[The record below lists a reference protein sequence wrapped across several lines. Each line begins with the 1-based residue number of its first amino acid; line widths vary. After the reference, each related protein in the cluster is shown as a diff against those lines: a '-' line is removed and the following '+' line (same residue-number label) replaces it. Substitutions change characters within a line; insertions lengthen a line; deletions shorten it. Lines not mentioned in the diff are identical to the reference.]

1 MAEIEPVSSVVE
13 WREPPAVPS
22 TVSRLQRVT
31 AELQRR
37 PGEWALIATSSPV
50 LFTWWGSLHD
60 HPDFEV
66 TTRRTH
72 GNDKTLFGPRDVYAR
87 YVGRLG
93 DRLQPE
99 GTSPAE

>member
-1 MAEIEPVSSVVE
+1 MGDEIEPVSSVLE
-13 WREPPAVPS
+13 WREPPAKP
-22 TVSRLQRVT
+22 VSRLQRVI

-37 PGEWALIATSSPV
+37 PGEWALIATSSGLMP
-50 LFTWWGSLHD
+50 WWVDLRGRE
-60 HPDFEV
+60 DFEV

-72 GNDKTLFGPRDVYAR
+72 ANDTTLFGPRDVYAR